1 MEVYACGAS
10 VQVQLRSQAS
20 VLADT
25 LARVAPASS
34 SYVRSKDFVTTP
46 RQSRACILTIST
58 FSLLLGS
65 TTLTFRLRTVP
76 LECRCAPDLPFYRP
90 SWSPSGDCLMVTTV
104 TEYEDQ
110 YVHVRAELFSVGGHI
125 LRRYDSQ
132 EYTRCEPDVRNLVQW
147 SLNGQSCLIQH
158 TQKWLDLFSLN
169 AAQKCE
175 AHCFPILDQSRNAK
189 HSWLSP
195 CGLFLVHADISTS
208 REAFVE
214 HQGPTSIVRV
224 DLGRTIFGATMTD
237 GCSHLEWLPYPK
249 GPTTYLLSIGDSASM
264 IAACGHQVL
273 RHWTL
278 KWGGPRASVVRN
290 PVRHM
295 LRVSPISVH
304 LRAVWLHDGRGLIL
318 WVPGKAND
326 SDAVTFRPL
335 PIEF

>member
-1 MEVYACGAS
+1 MSQSSAKQHRYMEMTCAPTISDPRLQMPLQHFLVSVIPLPTLASLRASCKAMRAVTDQGMGTAWKVSSEGVLAPQKMEVYACGAS

-132 EYTRCEPDVRNLVQW
+132 EYTR
-147 SLNGQSCLIQH
+147 
-158 TQKWLDLFSLN
+158 
-169 AAQKCE
+169 
-175 AHCFPILDQSRNAK
+175 
-189 HSWLSP
+189 
-195 CGLFLVHADISTS
+195 
-208 REAFVE
+208 
-214 HQGPTSIVRV
+214 
-224 DLGRTIFGATMTD
+224 
-237 GCSHLEWLPYPK
+237 
-249 GPTTYLLSIGDSASM
+249 
-264 IAACGHQVL
+264 
-273 RHWTL
+273 
-278 KWGGPRASVVRN
+278 ASVVRN